1 MSEDTQEHA
10 DPLRRRLLNGFLG
23 TSAAAL
29 FTAIVY
35 PIIRYISPPRV
46 PEAQTNQVEAGPTND
61 PQLVANGYKIIR
73 FGTEP
78 VIVIKLSDTDV
89 RAFSATCTHLA
100 CIVEFRRKKRDIYC
114 NCHGGEYNLAGRNI
128 AGPPPKPLTPFKVDL
143 VAKSG
148 SAAKTIVVSRA

>member
-1 MSEDTQEHA
+1 VSAETHEPA
-10 DPLRRRLLNGFLG
+10 DPLRRRLVNWFLG
-23 TSAAAL
+23 SSAVAL
-29 FTAIVY
+29 FAAIVY
-35 PIIRYISPPRV
+35 PIIRFISPPRV
-46 PEAQTNQVEAGPTND
+46 PEAQTDQVEAGPTND
-61 PQLVANGYKIIR
+61 PQLVADGYKIIR

-100 CIVEFRRKKRDIYC
+100 CIVEFRRAKRDIYC

-128 AGPPPKPLTPFKVDL
+128 AGPPPKPLTAFKVDL
-143 VAKSG
+143 VSKTG